1 MHPQRFPLILFY
13 LLLPAWDVYAQMNK
27 GLLGGASLDEISLNT
42 YHGFFFPFFCEWLKK
57 YANKSFYSDTI
68 ILLPSEHLICCN
80 FFIVC
85 KKP

>member
-42 YHGFFFPFFCEWLKK
+42 YHGFFFPFFVNGLKNMQTK
-57 YANKSFYSDTI
+57 A
-68 ILLPSEHLICCN
+68 
-80 FFIVC
+80 FIQTQSYYCLVNI
-85 KKP
+85 